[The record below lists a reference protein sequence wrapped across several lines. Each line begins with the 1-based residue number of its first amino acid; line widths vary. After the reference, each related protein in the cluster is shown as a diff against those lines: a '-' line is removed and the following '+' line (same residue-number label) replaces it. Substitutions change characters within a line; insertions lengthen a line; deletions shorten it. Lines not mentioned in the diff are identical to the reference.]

1 MNKLNKILVG
11 ALVVQLGLAVL
22 VYTHGH
28 GPSGVRTA
36 HAVIPG
42 LDASQVTKV
51 DLYSPRSKGDE
62 ESVALRLR
70 KQGDD
75 WVIDNRNGYPADG
88 ASVGALLSSVAA
100 LTARDPA
107 TTSKGALDQMQL
119 ADDHYAGKL
128 VLSTAKGDQTLYIG
142 KETGFQQRA
151 VRVGKDSKSYTVPD
165 LSASATQTRVTDW
178 IDPVYLEL
186 AAADITGLTIERG
199 ADTLSLARGDDGSW
213 QLAGAD
219 APAAG
224 DKTAPAPPAVDKTKV
239 GKLIDAARK
248 IDIADIAGVAGDDD
262 AKFGLDQP
270 RAHITL
276 AVKSKDGDA
285 SDQAYVIDIGAA
297 KDGNDYVHLGS
308 NRFVVS
314 ETASKLQPIF
324 DATAESL
331 TTPAPAAPPHQAAS
345 GAPLVTKQH
354 G

>member
-1 MNKLNKILVG
+1 VNRLNKILVG
-11 ALVVQLGLAVL
+11 ALAVQLALAVL

-42 LDASQVTKV
+42 LDASTVTKV
-51 DLYSPRSKGDE
+51 DLYEPRAKGKE
-62 ESVALRLR
+62 ETVALRLR

-75 WVIDNRNGYPADG
+75 WVIDNRHGYPADS

-100 LTARDPA
+100 MTARGPA
-107 TTSKGALDQMQL
+107 TTGKAPLDQMQL

-128 VLSTAKGDQTLYIG
+128 VLTTAKGDQTLYIG

-151 VRVGKDSKSYTVPD
+151 VRLGKATESYTVPE

-186 AAADITGLTIERG
+186 SADDITGVTIERG
-199 ADTLSLARGDDGSW
+199 ADTLSLARGADGSW
-213 QLAGAD
+213 QLAGAA

-224 DKTAPAPPAVDKTKV
+224 DMAAAPPPALDKTKV
-239 GKLIDAARK
+239 GKLIDATRK
-248 IDIADIAGVAGDDD
+248 IEIADIAGVAGDND
-262 AKFGLDQP
+262 ASFGLDEP

-276 AVKSKDGDA
+276 AVKSKDNDA
-285 SDQAYVIDIGAA
+285 SDQAYVIDVGAA
-297 KDGNDYVHLGS
+297 KGGNAYVHLGS

-314 ETASKLQPIF
+314 EAASKLQPIF
-324 DATAESL
+324 DATTDSL
-331 TTPAPAAPPHQAAS
+331 ATPTPARAPHQAAV
-345 GAPLVTKQH
+345 GAAPMAKH
-354 G
+354 HE

>member
-22 VYTHGH
+22 VYTHGS

-42 LDASQVTKV
+42 LDASTVTKV
-51 DLYSPRSKGDE
+51 DLYGARNKGDE
-62 ESVALRLR
+62 ETVALRLR
-70 KQGDD
+70 KQGDK
-75 WVIDNRNGYPADG
+75 WVIENHNGYPADS
-88 ASVGALLSSVAA
+88 ASVNALLSSVAS

-107 TTSKGALDQMQL
+107 TTSKAALDQMQL
-119 ADDHYAGKL
+119 ADDHYDGKL

-142 KETGFQQRA
+142 KQTGFQQRA
-151 VRVGKDSKSYTVPD
+151 VRLGTATKSYTVPD

-178 IDPVYLEL
+178 IDPVYLEV
-186 AAADITGLTIERG
+186 AADDITGLTIERG
-199 ADTLSLARGDDGSW
+199 ADTLSLAKGDDGSW
-213 QLAGAD
+213 QLAGAG

-224 DKTAPAPPAVDKTKV
+224 DKAAAPPVVDKTKV
-239 GKLIDAARK
+239 GKLVDAARK

-276 AVKSKDGDA
+276 AVKAKDGDA
-285 SDQAYVIDIGAA
+285 SDQAYVIDVGSA
-297 KDGNDYVHLGS
+297 KGGNSYVHLGS

-314 ETASKLQPIF
+314 EAASKLQPIF

-331 TTPAPAAPPHQAAS
+331 TTPTPAKPPHQAAS
-345 GAPLVTKQH
+345 GAPLVTKHH